1 MLTRVGPGN
10 RIADAPPPE
19 RVVRILLADHDP
31 ISRHVLGSALR
42 TTAGVQVAIVDVN
55 APLTDWPLDRTD
67 LAVLSVGFE
76 RECQI
81 VERLTAA
88 RVRVLLAGV
97 RWTRQR
103 LDAALGSGVAGCVV
117 KSHRVDQLV
126 TAVLTTAAGHTV
138 LSPELHRLVSP
149 PGPGAPA
156 SAALPVQGQLLK
168 LLTDRE
174 LEVVHLFIKG
184 LSTTEVATA
193 LHVAPATV
201 KSHVSHML
209 GKLGAR
215 NRLEAVLLVQQAL
228 EAA

>member
-1 MLTRVGPGN
+1 MLTHAGPGN

-19 RVVRILLADHDP
+19 RVIRILLADHDP

-42 TTAGVQVAIVDVN
+42 TTAGVQVATADIN
-55 APLTDWPLDRTD
+55 SPMNEWPLDRTD

-76 RECQI
+76 RERQM
-81 VERLTAA
+81 VARLNAV

-103 LDAALGSGVAGCVV
+103 LDAALAAGVAGCVV

-138 LSPELHRLVSP
+138 LSPELHRLVWP
-149 PGPGAPA
+149 PGGAPA
-156 SAALPVQGQLLK
+156 SETAPVQGQLLK

-174 LEVVHLFIKG
+174 LEVLHLFIKG
-184 LSTTEVATA
+184 LSTSEVATA

-201 KSHVSHML
+201 KSHVSHVL

-215 NRLEAVLLVQQAL
+215 NRLEAVLLVQRAL
-228 EAA
+228 ETT